1 MKESKLNRRQFLVA
15 AGTGSAAAVTTATV
29 LIGSKQA
36 APAAEVVAAPA
47 AKVKGYHVSEHI
59 EKYYKTTE
67 I

>member
-15 AGTGSAAAVTTATV
+15 AGAGSAATATV
-29 LIGSKQA
+29 LIASKQA
-36 APAAEVVAAPA
+36 APAAEVVAAAPA

>member
-15 AGTGSAAAVTTATV
+15 AGAGSAATATA
-29 LIGSKQA
+29 LIASKQA
-36 APAAEVVAAPA
+36 APAAEVVAAAPLEK

-59 EKYYKTTE
+59 TKYYKTTE